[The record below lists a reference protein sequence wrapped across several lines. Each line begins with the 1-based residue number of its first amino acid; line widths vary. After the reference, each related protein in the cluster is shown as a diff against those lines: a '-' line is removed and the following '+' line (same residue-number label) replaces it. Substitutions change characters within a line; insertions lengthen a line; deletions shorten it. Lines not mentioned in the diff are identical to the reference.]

1 MPHQLLIEELLSAAD
16 IQFVDVRSEAEF
28 AHAHIPGSINIPLLR
43 NEERIKVGTL
53 YKQEGRDAAVK
64 AGFEC
69 AGPRFP
75 ELYDAF
81 LAISKEKQPIFYC
94 WRGGLR
100 SQISATILEWGGK
113 SQTIVKGGYK
123 AYRNLV
129 LKGFDRKQKMAI
141 LSGMTGVG
149 KTEILALLAAAGE
162 QVIDLE
168 ALAHHKGS
176 VLGSLGQPAQYSN
189 EMFENT
195 LFEAWRKLDP
205 SKPVFV
211 ENESRRIG
219 NNVLPASFW
228 NQMEQ
233 ATLMDVQTPK
243 NIRLTRILKEYG
255 HFDKGELAACTDKI
269 KKRLGGL
276 SLKLALEALENNDIA
291 QWAEILMDYYD
302 RTYAHS
308 RAKRGFKGNELLWD
322 WDNSKASL
330 QQLHALVYGKN
341 SRSV

>member
-1 MPHQLLIEELLSAAD
+1 MPHQLHIEALLSAAD
-16 IQFVDVRSEAEF
+16 IQFVDVRSEAEY

-43 NEERIKVGTL
+43 NEERVKVGTL

-69 AGPRFP
+69 VGPRFS
-75 ELYDAF
+75 ELYDSF
-81 LAISKEKQPIFYC
+81 LTLAKEKQPIFYC

-113 SQTIVKGGYK
+113 NQTIVKGGYK

-129 LKGFDRKQKMAI
+129 LKGFDQKQKI
-141 LSGMTGVG
+141 TLISGMTGVG
-149 KTEILALLAAAGE
+149 KTEILSALAAAGE

-176 VLGSLGQPAQYSN
+176 VLGSLGQAAQHSN

-195 LFEAWRKLDP
+195 LFEEWRMLD
-205 SKPVFV
+205 SDKPVFI
-211 ENESRRIG
+211 ENESRKIG
-219 NNVLPASFW
+219 TNVLPLAFW

-233 ATLMDVQTPK
+233 AAIIDVLAPK
-243 NIRLTRILKEYG
+243 EVRLKRILAEYG
-255 HFDKGELAACTDKI
+255 HFDKAALATCTDKI

-276 SLKLALEALENNDIA
+276 SLKMALEALENNDIA

-308 RAKRGFKGNELLWD
+308 RQKRAFTGQELHWDWSRSGASLEELL
-322 WDNSKASL
+322 
-330 QQLHALVYGKN
+330 ALVYSKKGT
-341 SRSV
+341 SI